1 MAKMHQGQYDDLK
14 YFLSR
19 LSQLRQLLSDVALL
33 DLCEQHLNTVVSHI
47 DETGGK
53 DALPPAPPPAP
64 PAPPPPAP
72 AGATGTPG
80 LAAAPPAPPAPPAD
94 ASAAAAAPATDGG
107 GTATAAP
114 ATPTQ

>member
-47 DETGGK
+47 DESGGK
-53 DALPPAPPPAP
+53 DSLEPAPPPTPPAP
-64 PAPPPPAP
+64 PAPALP
-72 AGATGTPG
+72 GAVGIPG
-80 LAAAPPAPPAPPAD
+80 LAATPAPVPTPPAD
-94 ASAAAAAPATDGG
+94 TGTAAEPAPPATDGG
-107 GTATAAP
+107 GTPP
-114 ATPTQ
+114 AQ

>member
-33 DLCEQHLNTVVSHI
+33 DLCEQHLHTVADHI

-53 DALPPAPPPAP
+53 DALEPAPPPAP
-64 PAPPPPAP
+64 PAPA
-72 AGATGTPG
+72 AATVVGAVGIPG
-80 LAAAPPAPPAPPAD
+80 LAAVPAPAVAPPAD
-94 ASAAAAAPATDGG
+94 AGAAPAPAAPATDGG
-107 GTATAAP
+107 GTPP
-114 ATPTQ
+114 AQ